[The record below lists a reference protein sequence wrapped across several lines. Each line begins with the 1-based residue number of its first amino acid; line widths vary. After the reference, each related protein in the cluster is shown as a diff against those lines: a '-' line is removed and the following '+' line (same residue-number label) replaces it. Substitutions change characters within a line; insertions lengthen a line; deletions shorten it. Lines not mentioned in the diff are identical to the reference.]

1 MDVCFE
7 MSRGHLDGDLAWIIA
22 DILANRTAWW
32 VPGKIVEA
40 RERLKYYWK
49 VRRGVMGWCGSEH

>member
-49 VRRGVMGWCGSEH
+49 VRRGVMGWCG